1 MAQFCLIPSLAET
14 FKDKA
19 RKGEITP
26 EKLTDMTSEERRTF
40 FSEFLGE
47 ENAKKVNAAFE
58 KKLLLKNQ
66 QEGIVNWAKQVTG
79 LKPEIQR
86 DILSKVNRM
95 TEILQPEDMNTFL
108 EDLASQRLGI
118 AVTAEEGSRI
128 VDLAK
133 ITSEAKKQFDPK
145 TNKWSSKKAQREYGD
160 ASVLFSRYI
169 NELKNDQTTL
179 LQALGKPKE
188 LLKEVAGSTKAI
200 QSSFDQSGIFRP
212 GIFTAINEPKIWA
225 VNAARSFKDVW
236 DEFHGKDVMFAL
248 KSDAASRENMMN
260 GFYKKIGLA
269 IVKPEE
275 DFPDSRMVA
284 FVKKIPVVGKAYEAS
299 EASYNAF
306 QYRNR
311 MNIADKYKEILD
323 KTDGELEHPE
333 AFGNFI
339 NALTGRGRLPKQLEG
354 AADVVNWTFYSAR
367 RIAANFDI
375 LTGGARDFMKSD
387 SFTRRLWVK
396 TTLKTVMGL
405 AAISALFGVATGQKI
420 EYDPRS
426 PDFMKGEI
434 FGRKIDLT
442 FGLGG
447 LAVLA
452 AQVVTRSYKD
462 KSGNIVDLNT
472 GKYGDKTVGD
482 VLGSFFSNKLSPTA
496 GLVRD
501 IWLKGQDFSG
511 ETPTVQSELFHLFTP
526 FGAQSAVDIIQDKK
540 SAPYIAQIMAMEF
553 FGLQTSGISGAHVAT
568 LDETNDSEAP
578 IVEEI
583 RRLADKSFRPSVTDF
598 DHPSGNVE
606 KLEKMLDPQQY
617 AEAKQYFVTNYT
629 EEATKLIN
637 SAIYKSATLD
647 EKKARLSG
655 LNDKWREGT
664 LKKYGFKHT
673 KEPLTPDT

>member
-260 GFYKKIGLA
+260 GFYKIILC
-269 IVKPEE
+269 
-275 DFPDSRMVA
+275 
-284 FVKKIPVVGKAYEAS
+284 IPS
-299 EASYNAF
+299 
-306 QYRNR
+306 
-311 MNIADKYKEILD
+311 
-323 KTDGELEHPE
+323 
-333 AFGNFI
+333 
-339 NALTGRGRLPKQLEG
+339 
-354 AADVVNWTFYSAR
+354 
-367 RIAANFDI
+367 
-375 LTGGARDFMKSD
+375 
-387 SFTRRLWVK
+387 
-396 TTLKTVMGL
+396 
-405 AAISALFGVATGQKI
+405 
-420 EYDPRS
+420 
-426 PDFMKGEI
+426 
-434 FGRKIDLT
+434 
-442 FGLGG
+442 
-447 LAVLA
+447 
-452 AQVVTRSYKD
+452 
-462 KSGNIVDLNT
+462 
-472 GKYGDKTVGD
+472 
-482 VLGSFFSNKLSPTA
+482 
-496 GLVRD
+496 
-501 IWLKGQDFSG
+501 
-511 ETPTVQSELFHLFTP
+511 HLF
-526 FGAQSAVDIIQDKK
+526 
-540 SAPYIAQIMAMEF
+540 
-553 FGLQTSGISGAHVAT
+553 LC
-568 LDETNDSEAP
+568 
-578 IVEEI
+578 
-583 RRLADKSFRPSVTDF
+583 
-598 DHPSGNVE
+598 
-606 KLEKMLDPQQY
+606 
-617 AEAKQYFVTNYT
+617 
-629 EEATKLIN
+629 
-637 SAIYKSATLD
+637 
-647 EKKARLSG
+647 
-655 LNDKWREGT
+655 
-664 LKKYGFKHT
+664 
-673 KEPLTPDT
+673 